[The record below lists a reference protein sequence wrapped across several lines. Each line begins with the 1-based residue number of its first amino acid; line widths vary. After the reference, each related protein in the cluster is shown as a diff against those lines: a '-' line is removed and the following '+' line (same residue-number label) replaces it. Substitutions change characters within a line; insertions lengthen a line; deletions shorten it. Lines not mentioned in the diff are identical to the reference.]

1 MHPYEEDISKYLCSE
16 PLASD
21 PRNHCVPVL
30 DTLYPPTDDDLVII
44 VLPLLRR
51 FDSPRFDTFG
61 EAIDCFKQLLE
72 VGFRSLP
79 PDDADT

>member
-1 MHPYEEDISKYLCSE
+1 MHPYEEDISKYLRSE
-16 PLASD
+16 LLVSD

-30 DTLYPPTDDDLVII
+30 DTLYPPNDDDLVII
-44 VLPLLRR
+44 VLPLLRK

-72 VGFRSLP
+72 VRLRCLS
-79 PDDADT
+79 PDDADN